1 MVVKCYAKINIVL
14 NVLGKYNDKLHRI
27 DMVLLPL
34 ELHDSIQI
42 SRLKES
48 AKDNYITFYDYSM
61 GGIENN
67 LVTRAITSF
76 QKVTDQK
83 QHYRIV
89 INKCIPISAGLGGGS
104 SNAAGTLLAINKLTK
119 ANLPIEELS
128 KIGFE
133 LGSDIPFFLYNKPAR
148 VTGAGEVVEPIEI
161 KNSYYVLVV
170 KPKQGLSTK
179 EVYEKS
185 DEIELETYDVDK
197 VIEALKNGD
206 DELLEKSFGNAL
218 EKPALELLPE
228 IQNIKDELKSLG
240 CKLVLMSGSGS
251 SVFAMSTDKKII
263 KEAFNK
269 FIDREEYDVEM
280 CKVHK

>member
-14 NVLGKYNDKLHRI
+14 NVLGKYNDKLHRV

-42 SRLKES
+42 SRLKNS
-48 AKDNYITFYDYSM
+48 AKENYITFFDYSM

-67 LVTRAITSF
+67 LVTKVITNF
-76 QKVTDQK
+76 QKNCEHK
-83 QHYRIV
+83 QFYRIV

-119 ANLPIEELS
+119 ANLPMDELS

-133 LGSDIPFFLYNKPAR
+133 LGSDIPFFLYNSPAR

-161 KNSYYVLVV
+161 KNNYYVLVV

-185 DEIELETYDVDK
+185 DQLELDTYDVDK

-206 DELLEKSFGNAL
+206 DELLEQSIGNAL

-240 CKLVLMSGSGS
+240 CKIVLMSGSGS
-251 SVFAMSTDKKII
+251 SVFAMSTDKKLI
-263 KEAFNK
+263 KNAFHK
-269 FIDREEYDVEM
+269 FIDRSEFDVEM